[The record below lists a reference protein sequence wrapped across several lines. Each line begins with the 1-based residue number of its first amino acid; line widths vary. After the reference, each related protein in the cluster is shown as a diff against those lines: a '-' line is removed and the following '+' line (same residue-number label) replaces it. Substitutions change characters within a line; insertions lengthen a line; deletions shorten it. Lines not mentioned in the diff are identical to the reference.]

1 VFRIFSFLQRS
12 AVSTITVAVGL
23 FAVTLQAHAQAGGA
37 ASAIAAP
44 KAPPTADS
52 LAAITHRGHLI
63 WQYDYVATAATDS
76 VMARHPAPELLQG
89 YVARQR
95 GERWDVAFGRPS
107 AGRDTFY
114 VTFEARQQEDDPNTF
129 DVVSLSP
136 ARADTGYYARAMRAI
151 ALATADFGR
160 QNRPYNPV
168 VLERPNGLLWVYLI
182 PAQLRAGVYPL
193 GADVR
198 YLVAADGKSILAKR
212 RLHNELLERG
222 AVPPRSGS
230 AKLEAGMHT
239 AVLDDIPED
248 TDVFHVLARQP
259 EVPEYIVTEAFI
271 YKVQTNGQ
279 ILFGGRRRDLLG
291 SDSTKAGGSTR
302 GPRAS
307 GP

>member
-1 VFRIFSFLQRS
+1 VVFRILSFLQCPS
-12 AVSTITVAVGL
+12 VSSITVFVGL
-23 FAVTLQAHAQAGGA
+23 FAATFQAHAQAGTIA
-37 ASAIAAP
+37 PASTAL

-52 LAAITHRGHLI
+52 LAAITHRGYLI

-76 VMARHPAPELLQG
+76 VVARRPAPELIQG

-114 VTFEARQQEDDPNTF
+114 VTFEVRQRDNDPDTF

-151 ALATADFGR
+151 ALATADFGP
-160 QNRPYNPV
+160 QSRPYNPV
-168 VLERPNGLLWVYLI
+168 VLQRPDGLLWVYLI

-198 YLVAADGKSILAKR
+198 YLVTADGRSILARR
-212 RLHNELLERG
+212 RLHKELLERG
-222 AVPPRSGS
+222 GVPPRPG
-230 AKLEAGMHT
+230 AGLEAAVHS

-259 EVPEYIVTEAFI
+259 EVPEYIVTESFI

-279 ILFGGRRRDLLG
+279 ILVSGRRKDLLG
-291 SDSTKAGGSTR
+291 GDSTKAGR
-302 GPRAS
+302 KP
-307 GP
+307 

>member
-1 VFRIFSFLQRS
+1 MFRIFSFLLRP
-12 AVSTITVAVGL
+12 AVRTIAIAIGVLA
-23 FAVTLQAHAQAGGA
+23 ATLQAHAQAGTTA
-37 ASAIAAP
+37 PATSAP

-52 LAAITHRGHLI
+52 LAAITQRGYLI

-89 YVARQR
+89 YVARRR
-95 GERWDVAFGRPS
+95 GDRWDVAFGRPS
-107 AGRDTFY
+107 AGRDTFH
-114 VTFEARQQEDDPNTF
+114 VTFEVRQRENDPNAF
-129 DVVSLSP
+129 DVVALSP

-151 ALATADFGR
+151 ALATTDFGP

-168 VLERPNGLLWVYLI
+168 VLERPNGLLWVYLM

-198 YLVAADGKSILAKR
+198 YLVAADGRSILAKR

-222 AVPPRSGS
+222 GTQPRSG
-230 AKLEAGMHT
+230 ADKLVAGMHT

-259 EVPEYIVTEAFI
+259 EVPEYIITEAFI
-271 YKVQTNGQ
+271 YKVQTNGK
-279 ILFGGRRRDLLG
+279 ILFGGRRKDVLG
-291 SDSTKAGGSTR
+291 GDSTKAGGK
-302 GPRAS
+302 P
-307 GP
+307 